1 MTLIEKDKTKSGY
14 IGKCK
19 GVFMCFTNECYSYW
33 SAFKSKTTW
42 SDIKKENPETFS
54 LVLVWLQKYKL
65 EKKSFEILIINK
77 EIFSLK
83 EVNRN
88 QE

>member
-19 GVFMCFTNECYSYW
+19 GVFMCFTNECYSSR

-42 SDIKKENPETFS
+42 SDIKKENP
-54 LVLVWLQKYKL
+54 
-65 EKKSFEILIINK
+65 
-77 EIFSLK
+77 
-83 EVNRN
+83 
-88 QE
+88 